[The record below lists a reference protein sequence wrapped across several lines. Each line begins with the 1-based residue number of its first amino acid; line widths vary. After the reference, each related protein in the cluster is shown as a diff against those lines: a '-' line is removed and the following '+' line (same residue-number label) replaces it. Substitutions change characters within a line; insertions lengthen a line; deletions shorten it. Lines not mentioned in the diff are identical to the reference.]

1 MLVKE
6 VWYTFSLGLMF
17 TTDVSFT
24 FMIDVQTT
32 DTFIAQGKE
41 SGPARPNPHTAKS
54 MDLKIPA
61 AISLCDP
68 FAPRCDIVSP
78 CLCVVNRD
86 ILC

>member
-1 MLVKE
+1 
-6 VWYTFSLGLMF
+6 MF

-41 SGPARPNPHTAKS
+41 SGPARPNPHTAES

-68 FAPRCDIVSP
+68 FAPRCDILSP